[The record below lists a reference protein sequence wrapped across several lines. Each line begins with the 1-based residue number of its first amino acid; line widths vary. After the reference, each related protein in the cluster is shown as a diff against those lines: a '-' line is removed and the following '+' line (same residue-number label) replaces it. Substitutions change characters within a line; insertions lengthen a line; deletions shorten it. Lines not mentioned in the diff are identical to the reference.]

1 MKRMMAM
8 NTDIL
13 DWLLEDEE
21 PSLRYRTLTELLD
34 RAADDVDVTSARN
47 AIAES
52 THAQRIFTKMHPDG
66 YLLQRKSSTKEWI
79 GDGVEYGSFATTHF
93 VLSYLS
99 ELGFTVEDARVAQ
112 AADRYL
118 DLQQADGDFWLHIS
132 CLYSYNIRTFIRLGL
147 REDARVQ
154 RTIDLMLGTERADG
168 GYLCDMHEGR
178 YKTRLVKSCVRGSAK
193 ALMAFAELP
202 EYRQNPRCLALVDY
216 FLERGGAF
224 KHGKPDEPVSDDA
237 VRTSY
242 PIIWRTSITEILYG
256 LAKMGYGQDAR
267 LARAWETLEKKRDG
281 QGRYRLDWT
290 TTSAL
295 LKAGKPGEANKWVTL
310 YALLAQ
316 KFRTGRV

>member
-1 MKRMMAM
+1 MH
-8 NTDIL
+8 TDII
-13 DWLLEDEE
+13 DWLLEANE
-21 PSLRYRTLTELLD
+21 PSVRYRTLTELLD
-34 RAADDVDVTSARN
+34 RAADEAEVTSARN

-52 THAQRIFTKMHPDG
+52 ADAQRIFKKMHPDG
-66 YLLQRKSSTKEWI
+66 YWLQRKSSTKEWI

-147 REDARVQ
+147 RDDARVQ
-154 RTIDLMLGTERADG
+154 RTIDLMLDTERADG
-168 GYLCDMHEGR
+168 GYLCDMHEGK
-178 YKTRLVKSCVRGSAK
+178 YKTRTVKSCVRGSAK

-202 EYRQNPRCLALVDY
+202 EYREHPRCLALAEY

-224 KHGKPDEPVSDDA
+224 KNGKPDEPVSDDA

-267 LARAWETLEKKRDG
+267 LARAWETLEKKRNS
-281 QGRYRLDWT
+281 QGCYCMDWT
-290 TTSAL
+290 TSSAL
-295 LKAGKPGEANKWVTL
+295 LKAGKPGEANKWITL

-316 KFRTGRV
+316 KYRVEQPALER

>member
-1 MKRMMAM
+1 MH
-8 NTDIL
+8 TDII
-13 DWLLEDEE
+13 DWLLEADE
-21 PSLRYRTLTELLD
+21 PSVRYRTLTELLD
-34 RAADDVDVTSARN
+34 RAADEAEVTSARN

-52 THAQRIFTKMHPDG
+52 ADAQRIFKKMHPDG
-66 YLLQRKSSTKEWI
+66 YWLQRKSSTKEWI

-147 REDARVQ
+147 RDDARVQ
-154 RTIDLMLGTERADG
+154 RTIDLMLDTERADG
-168 GYLCDMHEGR
+168 GYLCDMHEGK
-178 YKTRLVKSCVRGSAK
+178 YKTRTVKSCVRGSAK

-202 EYRQNPRCLALVDY
+202 EYREHPRCLALAEY

-224 KHGKPDEPVSDDA
+224 KNGKPDEPVSDDA

-267 LARAWETLEKKRDG
+267 LARAWETLEKKRNS
-281 QGRYRLDWT
+281 QGRYCMDWT
-290 TTSAL
+290 TSSAL
-295 LKAGKPGEANKWVTL
+295 LKAGKPGEANKWITL

-316 KFRTGRV
+316 KYRVEQPALER